1 MIKTIHS
8 QKFIAAITAVSMMAL
23 TACQTTQDWG
33 PKQDIGTL
41 GGAVAGGV
49 LGSQIGH
56 GSGKLWATGAGAV
69 LGALVGSEIGKSLDN
84 ADKAEMASANAKAN
98 AAPLGQTITWNN
110 PNTGNSGTVV
120 PIRDGT
126 TQSGAYC
133 REYQQTVTVGG
144 QTQNAYGTACR
155 GADGQWRIVQ

>member
-1 MIKTIHS
+1 MKKTIS
-8 QKFIAAITAVSMMAL
+8 AALVFVVLGL
-23 TACQTTQDWG
+23 TACQTTDDWG
-33 PKQDIGTL
+33 TKQTIGTGVGAI
-41 GGAVAGGV
+41 GGGL

-69 LGALVGSEIGKSLDN
+69 LGALVGSEIGRSLDN
-84 ADKAEMASANAKAN
+84 ADKAAMANANNRAN
-98 AAPLGQTITWNN
+98 TAPLGTPISWNN
-110 PNTGNSGTVV
+110 PNSGNSGTVT

-126 TQSGAYC
+126 NTQTGAYC

-144 QTQNAYGTACR
+144 QTQQAYGTACR